1 MIDLHKNE
9 QPAERLKRRPSSKIC
24 MTDAAPIKGYG
35 KYGWAILFVFWAL
48 HLVLSARDFLPNLQD
63 LCLACAS
70 GAQTPIQAVTSM
82 TWSQLVSSNPK
93 LASFLASTL
102 VDDGISGVGL
112 AVFGMVVSLTG
123 YRKGEKWAW
132 YISWSMPIGI
142 LAAQLNVYAL
152 TGSIMVIYLAAA
164 FTIVSL
170 LALLLP
176 YRQFFPKKPLR

>member
-1 MIDLHKNE
+1 
-9 QPAERLKRRPSSKIC
+9 
-24 MTDAAPIKGYG
+24 
-35 KYGWAILFVFWAL
+35 
-48 HLVLSARDFLPNLQD
+48 
-63 LCLACAS
+63 
-70 GAQTPIQAVTSM
+70 M

-93 LASFLASTL
+93 FASFLSSTL

-132 YISWSMPIGI
+132 YVSWSMPIGI

-152 TGSIMVIYLAAA
+152 TRSLMVIYLAAA

-176 YRQFFPKKPLR
+176 YRQFFPRKPHG

>member
-1 MIDLHKNE
+1 
-9 QPAERLKRRPSSKIC
+9 
-24 MTDAAPIKGYG
+24 
-35 KYGWAILFVFWAL
+35 
-48 HLVLSARDFLPNLQD
+48 
-63 LCLACAS
+63 
-70 GAQTPIQAVTSM
+70 M

-102 VDDGISGVGL
+102 VDDGISGIGL

>member
-24 MTDAAPIKGYG
+24 VTDVAPIKGYG

-102 VDDGISGVGL
+102 VDDGISGIGDIDLWIDTGAAEIHISGQRKVYRITKAVGNRE
-112 AVFGMVVSLTG
+112 A
-123 YRKGEKWAW
+123 
-132 YISWSMPIGI
+132 
-142 LAAQLNVYAL
+142 
-152 TGSIMVIYLAAA
+152 
-164 FTIVSL
+164 
-170 LALLLP
+170 
-176 YRQFFPKKPLR
+176 

>member
-1 MIDLHKNE
+1 
-9 QPAERLKRRPSSKIC
+9 
-24 MTDAAPIKGYG
+24 
-35 KYGWAILFVFWAL
+35 V
-48 HLVLSARDFLPNLQD
+48 
-63 LCLACAS
+63 
-70 GAQTPIQAVTSM
+70 SM
-82 TWSQLVSSNPK
+82 DPK
-93 LASFLASTL
+93 FATFLASTL

-112 AVFGMVVSLTG
+112 AVFGMFVSITG

-152 TGSIMVIYLAAA
+152 TGSVMVIYLATA

-176 YRQFFPKKPLR
+176 YRQFFGRQPR